1 MEKKVYKIEK
11 NIEGLRLD
19 KALTLLDSLNSRVYF
34 SNLIKNGDILVN
46 NEKISPS
53 YKVKENDEVVVNY
66 QHRESNDDLLPYE
79 YNLDIV
85 YEDDYLL
92 VINKPKGLVVHPGD
106 GHHNDTLVNALIYAK
121 KELSTVNGL
130 ERIGIVHRID
140 KDTSGLLL
148 ICKDNYTHIEIAK
161 QLEAHSMHREYIALV
176 DGVIRSDHG
185 KIIGKIGRDKTNR
198 LKMTIDNQNGKEA
211 TTHFEVLER
220 FNHYSLIRCKLET
233 GRTHQIR
240 VHMSSI
246 SHPIVGDKL
255 YGGSTNLYSN
265 GQLLHAYKLTFFHPI
280 LKKEISLECDL
291 PNYFKEVVER
301 LSK

>member
-148 ICKDNYTHIEIAK
+148 ICKDNYTHKEIAK

-211 TTHFEVLER
+211 ITHFEVLER